1 MKLFYRKYGAG
12 PPLIILHGLYGSS
25 DNWVTIAKNI
35 SNHCTVY
42 LPDQRNHGNS
52 PHDDRHDYESM
63 SEDIFELV
71 TDLGLKK
78 FTLAGHSMGGKAAM
92 MFASKWPDMLDGMLI
107 ADVSPFTDD
116 RRRTAARYENLT
128 ILKAILGTDLSK
140 ASSRNE
146 VETALERHIQS
157 EKVRELIM
165 KSLRRNDSNNFEWK
179 LNAGALLNNLDKIVD
194 GVPFQKVGNQQ
205 IMGFPVIFLKGEN
218 SDYIKAGELTDITRI
233 FKAAEL
239 KIIKNAGH
247 WLQAD
252 NPQAVTDAL
261 LELLD
266 R

>member
-35 SNHCTVY
+35 SNRCTIY
-42 LPDQRNHGNS
+42 LPDQRNHGKS

-92 MFASKWPDMLDGMLI
+92 MFASRWPYMLDGMLI
-107 ADVSPFTDD
+107 ADISPFTDD
-116 RRRTAARYENLT
+116 RRRAIARDENLT
-128 ILKAILGTDLSK
+128 ILKAILGIDLSK

-146 VETALERHIQS
+146 VETALEPHIQS

-165 KSLRRNDSNNFEWK
+165 KSLHRNDSNNFEWK
-179 LNAGALLNNLDKIVD
+179 LNAKALLNNLDKIVD
-194 GVPFQKVGNQQ
+194 GVPFQRAGSQQ
-205 IMGFPVIFLKGEN
+205 IMGFPVVFLKGEN
-218 SDYIKAGELTDITRI
+218 SDYIMAGELTAITRI
-233 FKAAEL
+233 FRAAEL
-239 KIIKNAGH
+239 KTIINAGH

-252 NPQAVTDAL
+252 NPKAVTE
-261 LELLD
+261 ELLD
-266 R
+266 LMT

>member
-35 SNHCTVY
+35 SNYCTIY
-42 LPDQRNHGNS
+42 LPDLRNHGNS
-52 PHDDRHDYESM
+52 PHDDRHDYESL

-92 MFASKWPDMLDGMLI
+92 MFASRWPDMIDGMLI
-107 ADVSPFTDD
+107 ADISPFTDD
-116 RRRTAARYENLT
+116 RRRAIARNENLT
-128 ILKAILGTDLSK
+128 ILKAILGIDLLK

-146 VETALERHIQS
+146 VETALEPHIQS

-165 KSLRRNDSNNFEWK
+165 KSLHRNDLNNFEWK
-179 LNAGALLNNLDKIVD
+179 LNAKALLDNLDKIVD
-194 GVPFQKVGNQQ
+194 GVPFQIVDSQP
-205 IMGFPVIFLKGEN
+205 IIGFPVVFLKGEN
-218 SDYIKAGELTDITRI
+218 SDYIMTGELTAITRI
-233 FKAAEL
+233 FRAAEL
-239 KIIKNAGH
+239 KTINNAGH

-252 NPQAVTDAL
+252 NPKAVTE
-261 LELLD
+261 ELLD
-266 R
+266 LII